1 MSASD
6 VIASNKAPK
15 NASVNVTENK
25 NSVNIEMK
33 TYTLKEVDALRKKGK
48 LFNIDPIINVVDESS
63 TGSCISVELKTS
75 MDLGYER
82 NRWY

>member
-15 NASVNVTENK
+15 NASVNVTKNK

-33 TYTLKEVDALRKKGK
+33 TYTLKEKKLSFAISTLLSKWLMNLR
-48 LFNIDPIINVVDESS
+48 LDPA
-63 TGSCISVELKTS
+63 
-75 MDLGYER
+75 
-82 NRWY
+82 

>member
-6 VIASNKAPK
+6 VIANNKAPK

-33 TYTLKEVDALRKKGK
+33 TY
-48 LFNIDPIINVVDESS
+48 I
-63 TGSCISVELKTS
+63 
-75 MDLGYER
+75 
-82 NRWY
+82 